1 MESAKVFREMWKS
14 VSKGIIKNHQEA
26 KLTALILIR
35 KFPEQHDLII
45 RACKLR
51 VATKAG
57 LASVE
62 KIKSD
67 IKKPSA
73 KILFSKYFE
82 AVNELIDTCDLV
94 GQYLTIPD
102 NHKKK
107 KQAIL
112 DLSFE
117 NSNNPEFLRSKLEKL
132 VEIEAGNLG
141 QVLDKKSLKEIKK
154 DSFKVKDSRL
164 KLKTEIDQLS
174 SLFENKEDLFKTAP
188 FLK

>member
-1 MESAKVFREMWKS
+1 MKSAKVFREVWNS
-14 VSKGIIKNHQEA
+14 VSKGGIKNHHEA

-35 KFPEQHDLII
+35 KFPDQHDLII

-51 VATKAG
+51 VATQSG

-67 IKKPSA
+67 IKKPAA
-73 KILFSKYFE
+73 KILFSKYFD

-112 DLSFE
+112 DLSLE
-117 NSNNPEFLRSKLEKL
+117 NSDNPEFLKSKLEKL
-132 VEIEAGNLG
+132 FELEDGNLG
-141 QVLDKKSLKEIKK
+141 QVLDKKSLKDIKK

-164 KLKTEIDQLS
+164 KLKIEIEQLS
-174 SLFENKEDLFKTAP
+174 SLFSNKDDLFKKAP